1 MRKKTEKPKP
11 QIEQHFE
18 HVKNKIA
25 EWEIDRKAG
34 SQIGPW
40 IILLIGA
47 LVTTVGFFNSI
58 FSDRFMVGIIVG
70 IMGILIIIAAW
81 IWSKRRSKGEINV
94 EDKILN
100 LKGDLS
106 RLEKER

>member
-25 EWEIDRKAG
+25 EWELDRKTG

-40 IILLIGA
+40 IILIIGA
-47 LVTTVGFFNSI
+47 LVTTVGFFTSI
-58 FSDRFMVGIIVG
+58 FGDRFMVGIIVG
-70 IMGILIIIAAW
+70 IIGILIIIGAW
-81 IWSKRRSKGEINV
+81 IWSKRRSKGERDV

>member
-1 MRKKTEKPKP
+1 MREKTEKPKP

-18 HVKNKIA
+18 HVKNKIV

-58 FSDRFMVGIIVG
+58 FGDRFMVGIIVG
-70 IMGILIIIAAW
+70 IIGILIIIAAW
-81 IWSKRRSKGEINV
+81 IWSKRRSKGERDV
-94 EDKILN
+94 EDIILN